1 MYDDHEDSQLVELAQ
16 NGDVLAVAALHD
28 RHWQAIFTYM
38 FYRVSDRVSA
48 EDLTA
53 DVFVRMVEALDRY
66 QQRHKTILP
75 WLYTIARNLV
85 TDHYRRND
93 REPTLISLD
102 ERRLTDY
109 SNPAE
114 IVSNKFDAECLKK
127 ALQHL
132 TEIQRQVIIG
142 KFVEGRSNQE
152 VAELTERS
160 EGAIKSLQHRALAA
174 LRRAIEKDDCY
185 EI

>member
-1 MYDDHEDSQLVELAQ
+1 MYDDYEESQLVELAQ
-16 NGDVLAVAALHD
+16 NGDGLAVAALHD

-38 FYRVSDRVSA
+38 FYRVSDRVTA

-66 QQRHKTILP
+66 QQRQKTILP
-75 WLYTIARNLV
+75 WLYTIAKNLV

-93 REPTLISLD
+93 REPALISL
-102 ERRLTDY
+102 EESQLTDY
-109 SNPAE
+109 GNPAE
-114 IVSNKFDAECLKK
+114 TVSNMFDAECLRR

-132 TEIQRQVIIG
+132 TEIQQQVIIG
-142 KFVEGRSNQE
+142 KFVEGRSNRE

-174 LRRAIEKDDCY
+174 LRRAIEKEECY